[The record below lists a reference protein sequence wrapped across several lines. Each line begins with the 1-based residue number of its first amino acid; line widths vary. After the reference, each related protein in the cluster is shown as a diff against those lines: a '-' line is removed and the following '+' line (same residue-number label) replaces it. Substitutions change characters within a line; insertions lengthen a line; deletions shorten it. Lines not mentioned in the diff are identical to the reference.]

1 MRVYVAGP
9 LFTPGERQFLDG
21 IAADLRAAGIECFV
35 PHEKFQAT
43 TSIDPVQIFSLD
55 YEGMKSCDVLLAWL
69 DGPSIDDGT
78 CAEIGIFSEWVR
90 QGQKKGMVGYCT
102 DLRRLRNQA
111 PAHGLNLFV
120 AGALKSVGTLVFD
133 RDEAISAVVSLRN

>member
-21 IAADLRAAGIECFV
+21 VAARLRAEGVDCFV

-55 YEGMKSCDVLLAWL
+55 YDGMQSCDVLLAWL

-90 QGQKKGMVGYCT
+90 SGDKKGLIGYCT

-120 AGALKSVGTLVFD
+120 AGALQSVGQLHFD
-133 RDEAISAVVSLRN
+133 LDEAITAVLALR